1 MKNKIVL
8 SESIEIKNFKWFFD
22 ISKDVFDILK
32 LEEDHVLWK
41 RSDNNFVLFSI
52 DKWEI
57 FAEEMKNLSWFSEIQ
72 FMYNKNASKFIRC
85 LYSRAQPVVLRKNN
99 TLYLWKN
106 NSLRKFLEWKDFSV
120 SFCI

>member
-57 FAEEMKNLSWFSEIQ
+57 FAEEMKNLSW
-72 FMYNKNASKFIRC
+72 
-85 LYSRAQPVVLRKNN
+85 
-99 TLYLWKN
+99 
-106 NSLRKFLEWKDFSV
+106 
-120 SFCI
+120 